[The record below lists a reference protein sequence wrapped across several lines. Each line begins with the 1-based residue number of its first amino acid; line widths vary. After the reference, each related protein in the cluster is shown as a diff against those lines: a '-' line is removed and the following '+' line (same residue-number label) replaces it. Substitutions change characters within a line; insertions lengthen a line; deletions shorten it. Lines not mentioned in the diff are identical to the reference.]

1 MFCNP
6 ARPKSEPKS
15 SQISKFLRVP
25 PRNNLLRPDAG
36 GGSHPKDNFDK
47 SNLINHEKREMK
59 KRKEEEWESK
69 GRRSEAADSE
79 AERIGHTVGT
89 AD

>member
-1 MFCNP
+1 
-6 ARPKSEPKS
+6 
-15 SQISKFLRVP
+15 
-25 PRNNLLRPDAG
+25 
-36 GGSHPKDNFDK
+36 
-47 SNLINHEKREMK
+47 MK